1 MRMTR
6 QEILR
11 RDEAPQLVCVL
22 DEAVLHRQI
31 GSPATLAGQLKRL
44 REVNSPP
51 GLPIQVVLFAQGWY
65 AGLEGGQLGLVGKS
79 RFRPGR

>member
-1 MRMTR
+1 MTR

-22 DEAVLHRQI
+22 GEAVLHRQI

-44 REVNSPP
+44 REVNFP
-51 GLPIQVVLFAQGWY
+51 AR
-65 AGLEGGQLGLVGKS
+65 AAD
-79 RFRPGR
+79 PGRTLRARLVRRARRRPARSGWQVAV